1 VTGALSRC
9 AVVLHVDQFRRRNAW
24 PGAVRPVGSASDQ
37 VLAVVA
43 EPRAMPQAGCVHLL
57 ALGASDCEAL
67 RDGWLA
73 QPVNTL
79 SSVAYLVAGAYVLR
93 RGGPR
98 LPALALAAVGVGSV
112 LYHGPMTPG
121 AGLAHDGSIVALAAT
136 VPLAW
141 RRRSLRWPSG
151 AAVVT
156 GGAAVAVNLLTRTG
170 APLCRPESVLQG
182 HAAWHILTASA
193 IALWLAR
200 DAAPGGGP
208 MDAPR
213 TLPHHAPPQA
223 VRSQP

>member
-1 VTGALSRC
+1 
-9 AVVLHVDQFRRRNAW
+9 
-24 PGAVRPVGSASDQ
+24 
-37 VLAVVA
+37 
-43 EPRAMPQAGCVHLL
+43 MPQAGSVHLL

-79 SSVAYLVAGAYVLR
+79 SSVAYVVAGAYVLR

-151 AAVVT
+151 AAVIA

-170 APLCRPESVLQG
+170 APLCRPDSLLQG
-182 HAAWHILTASA
+182 HAAWHVLTAGA
-193 IALWLAR
+193 IALWLSR
-200 DAAPGGGP
+200 GAAPGAVP

-213 TLPHHAPPQA
+213 TQPHHAPPEA
-223 VRSQP
+223 VRSPR

>member
-1 VTGALSRC
+1 
-9 AVVLHVDQFRRRNAW
+9 
-24 PGAVRPVGSASDQ
+24 
-37 VLAVVA
+37 
-43 EPRAMPQAGCVHLL
+43 VHLL

-73 QPVNTL
+73 QPVNAL
-79 SSVAYLVAGAYVLR
+79 SSVAYVVAGAYVLR

-141 RRRSLRWPSG
+141 RRRSLRWPPA
-151 AAVVT
+151 AAVVA
-156 GGAAVAVNLLTRTG
+156 GGAAIAVNLLTRTG
-170 APLCRPESVLQG
+170 APLCRPASLLQG
-182 HAAWHILTASA
+182 HAAWHILTALA
-193 IALWLAR
+193 IALWFAR
-200 DAAPGGGP
+200 GGP
-208 MDAPR
+208 PR
-213 TLPHHAPPQA
+213 AVPVDGRRMQPHHAPARA